1 MEIECLTRWLKA
13 GGFSRGDCRIL
24 FSADSLAGRT
34 KPVPKYSALEVAE
47 NSRGSATSAK
57 PATMRLMYVLLGL
70 PALTMA
76 GKQPQRATGSPEQPN
91 GMENR
96 SSNPPM
102 WSTARVRASGP
113 KQCCVDGE
121 LGGVRCIGRADE
133 GHSCSK
139 WIPPYCVYISPAMD
153 SAMDS
158 LNSLARR
165 DGRAVWVRGR
175 LGVRAGEQEVQDTG
189 RVPGSEGKGEPVGG
203 WRSVDR
209 DPSRGRGLQI
219 LREKSVVILHLVG

>member
-1 MEIECLTRWLKA
+1 MSHSLVEGRRVLARRLSYIIQ
-13 GGFSRGDCRIL
+13 CRFL
-24 FSADSLAGRT
+24 GRT
-34 KPVPKYSALEVAE
+34 NEASSQILC
-47 NSRGSATSAK
+47 SRSSRK
-57 PATMRLMYVLLGL
+57 L
-70 PALTMA
+70 PRQRHQCKASHDAPHVCFAGTASTNDA